1 MVQHAKQKGKGRAN
15 DQGLKIQYAKVC
27 KEVKQLQAE
36 IDKGFK
42 QYRRLGGH
50 RDGYFRALQ
59 PPSLKPLQRQLAE
72 RAIPGIKVKEGPRV
86 EAHAWVIG
94 LERVKKRAASPSAE
108 QSAAKRARGA
118 SGSAVPRA
126 GRPRSRGRTIYNIV
140 LADLACGPQT
150 TVVATSLR
158 DEGHTVRVVSDR
170 KHSMATN
177 CAYAA

>member
-15 DQGLKIQYAKVC
+15 DHDLKIQYGKVC

-42 QYRRLGGH
+42 EYRRLGGH

-59 PPSLKPLQRQLAE
+59 LPSLKPLQRQLAE
-72 RAIPGIKVKEGPRV
+72 RAITGVKVKEGPRV
-86 EAHAWVIG
+86 QAHAWVIG

-108 QSAAKRARGA
+108 QSAAKRALGA
-118 SGSAVPRA
+118 LGSAVPKA
-126 GRPRSRGRTIYNIV
+126 ERPRSRERTIYNIV
-140 LADLACGPQT
+140 LADLAGGPQT
-150 TVVATSLR
+150 RAATTSLS
-158 DEGHTVRVVSDR
+158 DEGHTVRLVSNR